1 MGVLYNLAISV
12 ANVILKLLA
21 PFNSKLGHWN
31 KGRDNLFEELQKEIN
46 PTDKIIWFHSAS
58 LGEYEQGRPIID
70 LMKEKHPSHK
80 ILITF
85 FSPSGYEVIKAKNS
99 TDLIFYMPFDLNS
112 NVKEFLN
119 IVDPK
124 IVFFIKYEFWF
135 NYLQELQQRK
145 IPTIFISSL
154 FRREQFFFSWYGK
167 WFLNIIKKVDHLFV
181 QDQSSYDLLSEFNL
195 NNVAVIGDT
204 RFDRVLEKSARKKPV
219 DLIELFKGN
228 AKLLVAGSTWNK
240 DVDVLMDFMNRP
252 QSDVKF
258 LIAPHEVDD
267 NTIESILKQF
277 KGSATRF
284 SGLTKENAA
293 TCGLVVI
300 DSIGILS
307 NMYQYGDFTFIG
319 GGFGEGIHN
328 LLEPASHSQPLFFGP
343 NYSKFIEAKELIEL
357 GAAQCVSNKK
367 EFGDAIEMLIM
378 DAELIT
384 KKGSISSKYVKDNSG
399 SSVVISEKIERLIG

>member
-1 MGVLYNLAISV
+1 M
-12 ANVILKLLA
+12 
-21 PFNSKLGHWN
+21 
-31 KGRDNLFEELQKEIN
+31 
-46 PTDKIIWFHSAS
+46 
-58 LGEYEQGRPIID
+58 
-70 LMKEKHPSHK
+70 
-80 ILITF
+80 
-85 FSPSGYEVIKAKNS
+85 
-99 TDLIFYMPFDLNS
+99 
-112 NVKEFLN
+112 
-119 IVDPK
+119 
-124 IVFFIKYEFWF
+124 
-135 NYLQELQQRK
+135 
-145 IPTIFISSL
+145 
-154 FRREQFFFSWYGK
+154 
-167 WFLNIIKKVDHLFV
+167 
-181 QDQSSYDLLSEFNL
+181 
-195 NNVAVIGDT
+195 
-204 RFDRVLEKSARKKPV
+204 
-219 DLIELFKGN
+219 FKGN